1 MKKIERKTQMK
12 SGHNADQTQVLSKE
26 LREGFV
32 RFIEYHPATRLSL
45 NLRKMILEFLQY
57 DGAIEAG
64 YLNDLLFD
72 LEGLFELLDTIQSS
86 GETKN

>member
-1 MKKIERKTQMK
+1 MKKTVRKTQTK
-12 SGHNADQTQVLSKE
+12 STDETQVLSEE
-26 LREGFV
+26 LRASFV

-57 DGAIEAG
+57 DGAIKAS

-72 LEGLFELLDTIQSS
+72 LEGLFELLDTIQAA
-86 GETKN
+86 EVVNYEKQ